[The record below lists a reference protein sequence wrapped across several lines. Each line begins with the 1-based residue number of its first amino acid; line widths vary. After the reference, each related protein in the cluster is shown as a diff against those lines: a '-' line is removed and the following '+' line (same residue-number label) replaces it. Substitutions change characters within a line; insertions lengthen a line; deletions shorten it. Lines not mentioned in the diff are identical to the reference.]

1 MRARGPSGARVSA
14 PAACTTGTAKTPF
27 ARGAGRNGTMSDTA
41 PPYRE
46 ARAADSGAG
55 DASRRRRRIHTAAPR
70 WMPAARGGVAADDL
84 ARSFL
89 GGAPALVP
97 LSPPLGGPD
106 RLARLLAFAQK
117 AGVEVDLI
125 PVEVLWGPIER
136 PPSLWNLPF
145 GNPYDPPEWTR
156 WLRLFRRGYARVVVG
171 VPGTRSALESESH
184 AHGDKLALSA
194 FVRVQA
200 VKALSLAQRQVF
212 GDRYKVP
219 RLLVEQII
227 AEPSFQDR
235 IAATG
240 ATLGLTRDESLGRA
254 ERALRELATSHN
266 LFAMEI
272 FRRFTRWVYT
282 LAYEPEIDVDPG
294 ELDKLRE
301 MGRRAPLVFIPSHKS
316 NFDHLA
322 LYSLLFSSGFP
333 PPHTAAGINMAFFP
347 MSRILPGTGAYFLRR
362 SFSDDPIYKEALRAF
377 INTLVQHRF
386 HQEFFIEGGR
396 SRSGKLL
403 PPRYGILNYVVDGAR
418 RHDIGEVLFVPVA
431 IAYDQILEL
440 AEYVRQN
447 LGDEKEAESFVFLL
461 RQIRAAR
468 SRKLGR
474 IHVRFAEPISLR
486 EYLDRTSDEKLV
498 VEKLAFRI
506 ANGINAVTPLTPASV
521 ACSVLVG
528 AGKRALG
535 QDEFEA
541 QAGRLIDYARERG
554 IGMTREVAAGAKS
567 AVQTA
572 ERALSATGVIERYD
586 GGVEPVYY
594 VAPTGHH
601 AASYYRNTAIHF
613 LVGRAIADL
622 AARAAAA
629 DPRRDMRAFALRLRE
644 LLKFEFFF
652 AERDAFVREM
662 ERETQLLARERAAQL
677 PPLLAACPRIL
688 LDFLESYWVVTETLR
703 RLPASAPTASGGVLR
718 RCHEIGRQLLLQ
730 DRVQSPELF
739 SNLNFAN
746 ALRLLENLGA
756 AERAPAGF
764 RPGNLE
770 RLEELARDLE
780 FLIRLARE

>member
-1 MRARGPSGARVSA
+1 MPVVHPAGAEAESAAAARRPRVYLA
-14 PAACTTGTAKTPF
+14 PLESPLDLRVLLA
-27 ARGAGRNGTMSDTA
+27 SL
-41 PPYRE
+41 
-46 ARAADSGAG
+46 ARAGLP
-55 DASRRRRRIHTAAPR
+55 APR
-70 WMPAARGGVAADDL
+70 WVPATHGGVAADEL
-84 ARSFL
+84 ARCFL
-89 GGAPALVP
+89 AGEPVLVP
-97 LSPPLGGPD
+97 LSPPRSGPD
-106 RLARLLAFAQK
+106 RLARLLAFAQN
-117 AGVEVDLI
+117 AGSEVDLVPI
-125 PVEVLWGPIER
+125 EVLWGPVER

-156 WLRLFRRGYARVVVG
+156 FLRLFRRGYARVAIG
-171 VPGTRSALESESH
+171 VPGTRTGLESETH

-200 VKALSLAQRQVF
+200 VKALSLAQRRIF

-219 RLLVEQII
+219 RLLVEEII
-227 AEPSFQDR
+227 AEPSFRDS

-240 ATLGLTRDESLGRA
+240 ATLGLTREESLGRS

-272 FRRFTRWVYT
+272 FRRFTRWIYT
-282 LAYEPEIDVDPG
+282 LAYESEIDVDPG

-301 MGRRAPLVFIPSHKS
+301 LGRRAPLVFIPSHKS

-333 PPHTAAGINMAFFP
+333 PPHTAAGINMSFFP

-486 EYLDRTSDEKLV
+486 EYLDRTGDEKLV

-506 ANGINAVTPLTPASV
+506 SNSINAVTPLTPASV

-528 AGKRALG
+528 AGKRALSET
-535 QDEFEA
+535 EFEA
-541 QAGRLIDYARERG
+541 QVARLLDYARERG
-554 IGMTREVAAGAKS
+554 IGMTREVAAGAHS
-567 AVQTA
+567 AVETA
-572 ERALSATGVIERYD
+572 TRTLSGTVIERYD

-594 VAPTGHH
+594 VGPTGRH

-613 LVGRAIADL
+613 LLGRAIAEL
-622 AARAAAA
+622 AARAELA
-629 DPRRDMRAFALRLRE
+629 DSAGRDMRSFALRLRE

-652 AERDAFVREM
+652 TERDGFAREI
-662 ERETQLLARERAAQL
+662 EREAQLLARERAMPL
-677 PPLLAACPRIL
+677 TPLLAASPRIL
-688 LDFLESYWVVTETLR
+688 LDYLESYWVVTETLR
-703 RLPASAPTASGGVLR
+703 RLPPDAPTASAGVLR

-739 SNLNFAN
+739 SNSNFAN

-764 RPGNLE
+764 RPGSTE
-770 RLEELARDLE
+770 RLNELARDLE
-780 FLIRLARE
+780 LLIRLARD

>member
-1 MRARGPSGARVSA
+1 MPVVHSAGAEAESA
-14 PAACTTGTAKTPF
+14 A
-27 ARGAGRNGTMSDTA
+27 
-41 PPYRE
+41 
-46 ARAADSGAG
+46 
-55 DASRRRRRIHTAAPR
+55 AAPR
-70 WMPAARGGVAADDL
+70 RPRVYLAPLESPLDLRVLLASLARAGLPAPRWVPATHGGVAADEL
-84 ARSFL
+84 ARCFL
-89 GGAPALVP
+89 AGEPVLVP
-97 LSPPLGGPD
+97 LSSPRSGPD
-106 RLARLLAFAQK
+106 RLARLLAFAQN
-117 AGVEVDLI
+117 AGSEVDLVPI
-125 PVEVLWGPIER
+125 EVLWGPVER

-156 WLRLFRRGYARVVVG
+156 FLRLFRRGYARVAIG
-171 VPGTRSALESESH
+171 VPGTRTGLESETH

-200 VKALSLAQRQVF
+200 VKALSLAQRRIF

-219 RLLVEQII
+219 RLLVEEII
-227 AEPSFQDR
+227 AEPSFRDS

-240 ATLGLTRDESLGRA
+240 ATLGLTREESLGRS

-272 FRRFTRWVYT
+272 FRRFTRWIYT
-282 LAYEPEIDVDPG
+282 LAYESEIDVDPG

-301 MGRRAPLVFIPSHKS
+301 LGRRAPLVFIPSHKS

-333 PPHTAAGINMAFFP
+333 PPHTAAGINMSFFP

-486 EYLDRTSDEKLV
+486 EYLDRTGDEKLV

-506 ANGINAVTPLTPASV
+506 SNSINAVTPLTPASV

-528 AGKRALG
+528 AGKRALSET
-535 QDEFEA
+535 EFEA
-541 QAGRLIDYARERG
+541 QVARLLDYARERG
-554 IGMTREVAAGAKS
+554 IGMTREVAAGAHS
-567 AVQTA
+567 AVETA
-572 ERALSATGVIERYD
+572 TRTLSGTVIERYD

-594 VAPTGHH
+594 VGPTGRH

-613 LVGRAIADL
+613 LLGRAIAEL
-622 AARAAAA
+622 AARAELA
-629 DPRRDMRAFALRLRE
+629 DSAGRDMRSFALRLRE

-652 AERDAFVREM
+652 TERDGFAREI
-662 ERETQLLARERAAQL
+662 EREAQLLARERAVPLA
-677 PPLLAACPRIL
+677 PLLAASPRIL
-688 LDFLESYWVVTETLR
+688 LDYLESYWVVTETLR
-703 RLPASAPTASGGVLR
+703 RLPPDAPTASAGVLR

-739 SNLNFAN
+739 SNSNFAN

-764 RPGNLE
+764 RPGSTE
-770 RLEELARDLE
+770 RLNELARDLE
-780 FLIRLARE
+780 LLIRLARD

>member
-1 MRARGPSGARVSA
+1 MPVVHPAGAEAESAAAARRPRVYLA
-14 PAACTTGTAKTPF
+14 PLESPLDLRVLLA
-27 ARGAGRNGTMSDTA
+27 SL
-41 PPYRE
+41 
-46 ARAADSGAG
+46 ARAGLP
-55 DASRRRRRIHTAAPR
+55 APR
-70 WMPAARGGVAADDL
+70 WVPATHGGVAADEL
-84 ARSFL
+84 ARCFL
-89 GGAPALVP
+89 AGEPVLVP
-97 LSPPLGGPD
+97 LSPPRSGPD
-106 RLARLLAFAQK
+106 RLARLLAFAQN
-117 AGVEVDLI
+117 AGSEVDLVPI
-125 PVEVLWGPIER
+125 EVLWGPVER

-156 WLRLFRRGYARVVVG
+156 FLRLFRRGYARVALG
-171 VPGTRSALESESH
+171 VPGTRTGLESETH

-200 VKALSLAQRQVF
+200 VKALSLAQRRIF

-219 RLLVEQII
+219 RLLVEEII
-227 AEPSFQDR
+227 AEPSFRDS

-240 ATLGLTRDESLGRA
+240 ATLGLTREESLGRS

-272 FRRFTRWVYT
+272 FRRFTRWIYT
-282 LAYEPEIDVDPG
+282 LAYESEIDVDPG

-301 MGRRAPLVFIPSHKS
+301 LGRRAPLVFIPSHKS

-333 PPHTAAGINMAFFP
+333 PPHTAAGINMSFFP

-486 EYLDRTSDEKLV
+486 EYLDRTGDEKLV

-506 ANGINAVTPLTPASV
+506 SNSINAVTPLTPASV

-528 AGKRALG
+528 AGKRALSET
-535 QDEFEA
+535 EFEA
-541 QAGRLIDYARERG
+541 QVARLLDYARERG
-554 IGMTREVAAGAKS
+554 IGMTREVAAGAHS
-567 AVQTA
+567 AVETA
-572 ERALSATGVIERYD
+572 TRTLSGTVIERYD

-594 VAPTGHH
+594 VGPTGRH

-613 LVGRAIADL
+613 LLGRAIAEL
-622 AARAAAA
+622 AARAELA
-629 DPRRDMRAFALRLRE
+629 DSAGRDMRSFALRLRE

-652 AERDAFVREM
+652 TERDGFAREI
-662 ERETQLLARERAAQL
+662 EREAQLLARERAMPL
-677 PPLLAACPRIL
+677 TPLLAASPRIL
-688 LDFLESYWVVTETLR
+688 LDYLESYWVVTETLR
-703 RLPASAPTASGGVLR
+703 RLPPDAPTASAGVLR

-739 SNLNFAN
+739 SNSNFAN

-764 RPGNLE
+764 RPGSTE
-770 RLEELARDLE
+770 RLNELARDLE
-780 FLIRLARE
+780 LLIRLARD

>member
-1 MRARGPSGARVSA
+1 MPVVHSAGAEAESAAAARRPRVYLA
-14 PAACTTGTAKTPF
+14 PLESPLDLRVLLA
-27 ARGAGRNGTMSDTA
+27 SL
-41 PPYRE
+41 
-46 ARAADSGAG
+46 ARAGLP
-55 DASRRRRRIHTAAPR
+55 APR
-70 WMPAARGGVAADDL
+70 WVPATHGGVAADEL
-84 ARSFL
+84 ARCFL
-89 GGAPALVP
+89 AGEPVLVP
-97 LSPPLGGPD
+97 LSSPRSGPD
-106 RLARLLAFAQK
+106 RLARLLAFAQN
-117 AGVEVDLI
+117 AGSEVDLVPI
-125 PVEVLWGPIER
+125 EVLWGPVER

-156 WLRLFRRGYARVVVG
+156 FLRLFRRGYARVAIG
-171 VPGTRSALESESH
+171 VPGTRTGLESETH

-200 VKALSLAQRQVF
+200 VKALSLAQRRIF

-219 RLLVEQII
+219 RLLVEEII
-227 AEPSFQDR
+227 AEPSFRDS

-240 ATLGLTRDESLGRA
+240 ATLGLTREESLGRS

-272 FRRFTRWVYT
+272 FRRFTRWIYT
-282 LAYEPEIDVDPG
+282 LAYESEIDVDPG

-301 MGRRAPLVFIPSHKS
+301 LGRRAPLVFIPSHKS

-333 PPHTAAGINMAFFP
+333 PPHTAAGINMSFFP

-486 EYLDRTSDEKLV
+486 EYLDRTGDEKLV

-506 ANGINAVTPLTPASV
+506 SNSINAVTPLTPASV

-528 AGKRALG
+528 AGKRALSET
-535 QDEFEA
+535 EFEA
-541 QAGRLIDYARERG
+541 QVARLLDYARERG
-554 IGMTREVAAGAKS
+554 IGMTREVAAGAHS
-567 AVQTA
+567 AVETA
-572 ERALSATGVIERYD
+572 TRTLSGTVIERYD

-594 VAPTGHH
+594 VGPTGRH

-613 LVGRAIADL
+613 LLGRAIAEL
-622 AARAAAA
+622 AARAELA
-629 DPRRDMRAFALRLRE
+629 DSAGRDMRSFALRLRE

-652 AERDAFVREM
+652 TERDGFAREI
-662 ERETQLLARERAAQL
+662 EREAQLLASERAVPL
-677 PPLLAACPRIL
+677 TPLLAASPRIL
-688 LDFLESYWVVTETLR
+688 LDYLESYWVVTETLR
-703 RLPASAPTASGGVLR
+703 RLPPDAPTASAGVLR

-739 SNLNFAN
+739 SNSNFAN

-764 RPGNLE
+764 RPGSTE
-770 RLEELARDLE
+770 RLNELARDLE
-780 FLIRLARE
+780 LLIRLARD